1 MRIIDIF
8 GDIDNVGSLK
18 KQFENL
24 LSIENAEYIDLLNY
38 GISEKIFK
46 KLDFSKLDFSSDDII
61 IPNFFHPFIQRNIK
75 IEFSYIS
82 KYEDFTIFRGDGD
95 QDRPS

>member
-1 MRIIDIF
+1 MQNI
-8 GDIDNVGSLK
+8 
-18 KQFENL
+18 
-24 LSIENAEYIDLLNY
+24 IDLLNY